1 MLTSDL
7 QSRAAKSEPAGS
19 VPDEYAKLID
29 LHKFYL
35 DVGMRMTAWSLAI
48 IGAIVTYVSLNA
60 LSAPTIR
67 LALVVPLVLSFGN
80 AVLFLGS
87 IKFANDFMLTV
98 DAAQTRLKASW
109 RPHVELIV
117 GMSAIIGVLFFAL
130 SIALAILMAS
140 PHWLLGAF
148 QRG

>member
-1 MLTSDL
+1 MPTSDL
-7 QSRAAKSEPAGS
+7 QSRPAKAEQAG

-35 DVGMRMTAWSLAI
+35 DIGTRMTVWSLAI
-48 IGAIVTYVSLNA
+48 IGAIVTYVSQQA
-60 LSAPTIR
+60 LTERTIR
-67 LALVVPLVLSFGN
+67 LALIVPLILSCGN

-87 IKFANDFMLTV
+87 IKFANDFMMTV
-98 DAAQTRLKASW
+98 DAAQARLGASW

-130 SIALAILMAS
+130 AIAFTVLMAS
-140 PHWLLGAF
+140 PAWLLRAF
-148 QRG
+148 PRG